1 MIAPLE
7 YTALIWAFVLGYAIW
22 RDVPGPNV
30 WAGAVLIAGAGLII
44 LFAARRST
52 PAQDLER

>member
-1 MIAPLE
+1 
-7 YTALIWAFVLGYAIW
+7 YTALIWAFALGYIIW
-22 RDVPGPNV
+22 QDVPSANV

-44 LFAARRST
+44 LFAQRRRM